1 MSSEGPARRV
11 PELRSAA
18 GVLPDQR
25 MPAVVFVIVL
35 SQFVIPFMYSGV
47 ALTLPATGLELAASG
62 VALTL
67 IETVYLGAGA
77 AFLLPLG
84 RVAESADKITLFKT
98 GLLVYAASTL
108 LIGFLPSM
116 ATIIAARFVQGVAS
130 AFMGATAMAIL
141 FENASAKT
149 RGRAIGLCLGAVYTG
164 LAAGPFV
171 AGLVT
176 THLGWRWVYF
186 LTAIPLFV
194 SFIAVETKLKRWR
207 FSAPDVN
214 WRASSFVIA
223 AVFLLIFACA
233 LLGRGATG
241 YVLLALGAAAC
252 IAFFQLDKRSSR
264 PMLELDRIRENK
276 DYRGALLGLFVIYAG
291 GFGMI
296 FLFSIY
302 LQLLRGFSPQE
313 TGFVLM
319 IAPIVMAIIAPIAG
333 RLADH
338 YSPKGLAALGALFVM
353 ASLLMATTVTI
364 ETGLPFIIA
373 VLVTQG
379 IGFGLFSSPNMSLIL
394 HSVEPEHLSMASAL
408 SAKMRSLGMV
418 ASMAIITIFV
428 SMFMGSGPIA
438 QGGDYVHGMLFGYLS
453 VLEFSFIV
461 HAVLACVAAWLV
473 AGRSAVLFWMKD
485 NK

>member
-1 MSSEGPARRV
+1 MSTVGS
-11 PELRSAA
+11 SANGA
-18 GVLPDQR
+18 SPGQGI
-25 MPAVVFVIVL
+25 PAVGYVIVL
-35 SQFVIPFMYSGV
+35 TQFAIPFMYSGV
-47 ALTLPATGLELAASG
+47 VLTLPATGLELAASG
-62 VALTL
+62 VALAL

-84 RVAESADKITLFKT
+84 RVAETADKNTLFKT
-98 GLLVYAASTL
+98 GLLVYAASTF

-116 ATIIAARFVQGVAS
+116 ATIIAMRFVQGVAS

-141 FENASAKT
+141 FENASEQT
-149 RGRAIGLCLGAVYTG
+149 RGRAIGVCLGAVYAG
-164 LAAGPFV
+164 LAAGPLV

-194 SFIAVETKLKRWR
+194 SFIAVEAKLKGWR
-207 FSAPDVN
+207 FSAPELN
-214 WRASSFVIA
+214 WRASSLVIA

-241 YVLLALGAAAC
+241 YLLLALGAAAC

-264 PMLELDRIRENK
+264 PMLDFDRIRENK
-276 DYRGALLGLFVIYAG
+276 EYGGALLGLFVIYAG

-302 LQLLRGFSPQE
+302 LQMLSGFSPQE
-313 TGFVLM
+313 AGFVLM
-319 IAPIVMAIIAPIAG
+319 ISPIVMAIIAPIAG
-333 RLADH
+333 RLADR
-338 YSPKGLAALGALFVM
+338 YSQKGLAALGALFVM
-353 ASLLMATTVTI
+353 ISLLMATTVTI
-364 ETGLPFIIA
+364 GTELPYIIA

-379 IGFGLFSSPNMSLIL
+379 IGFALFSSPNMSLIL
-394 HSVEPEHLSMASAL
+394 HSVEPDQLSMASAL

-418 ASMAIITIFV
+418 ASMAIVTVFISI
-428 SMFMGSGPIA
+428 FMGSGPIA
-438 QGGDYVHGMLFGYLS
+438 QGGDYVHGMFFGYLS

-461 HAVLACVAAWLV
+461 HAVLACLAAWLV

>member
-1 MSSEGPARRV
+1 MV
-11 PELRSAA
+11 Y
-18 GVLPDQR
+18 
-25 MPAVVFVIVL
+25 VIVL
-35 SQFVIPFMYSGV
+35 TQFAIPFMYSGV
-47 ALTLPATGLELAASG
+47 VLTLPATGLELAASG
-62 VALTL
+62 VALAL

-84 RVAESADKITLFKT
+84 RVAETADKNTLFKT
-98 GLLVYAASTL
+98 GLLVYAASTF

-116 ATIIAARFVQGVAS
+116 ATIIAMRFVQGVAS

-149 RGRAIGLCLGAVYTG
+149 RGRAIGQCLGAVYAG
-164 LAAGPFV
+164 LAAGPLV

-194 SFIAVETKLKRWR
+194 SFIAVEAKLKGWR
-207 FSAPDVN
+207 FSAPELN
-214 WRASSFVIA
+214 WRASSLVIA

-241 YVLLALGAAAC
+241 YLLLALGAAAC

-264 PMLELDRIRENK
+264 PMLDLDRIRENK
-276 DYRGALLGLFVIYAG
+276 EYGGALLGLFVIYAG

-302 LQLLRGFSPQE
+302 LQMLSGFSPQE
-313 TGFVLM
+313 AGFVLM
-319 IAPIVMAIIAPIAG
+319 ISPIVMAVIAPIAG
-333 RLADH
+333 RLADR
-338 YSPKGLAALGALFVM
+338 YSQKGLAALGALFIM
-353 ASLLMATTVTI
+353 TSLLMATTVTI
-364 ETGLPFIIA
+364 GTELPYIIA
-373 VLVTQG
+373 VLMTQG
-379 IGFGLFSSPNMSLIL
+379 IGFALFSSPNMSLIL
-394 HSVEPEHLSMASAL
+394 HSVEREQLSMASAL

-418 ASMAIITIFV
+418 ASMAIVTVFV
-428 SMFMGSGPIA
+428 SIFMGSGPIA

-485 NK
+485 KK